1 MSLSEWRL
9 ALSRY
14 RRWLVGA
21 LATRQ
26 TLRTRTTLVFAVL
39 IFVLAFAVRSLHA
52 VDLAPSMYTT
62 EQPFGGLTEGYDRRA
77 VSILRGDGLLGPYG
91 IDPSDTQ
98 WLTQAPGYSI
108 FLSSVYEVFGR
119 DFFKVQL
126 VQDLINSL
134 SAVLIVGVG
143 LMLTLRAVP
152 KVM

>member
-9 ALSRY
+9 ALNRY

-134 SAVLIVGVG
+134 SAVL
-143 LMLTLRAVP
+143 
-152 KVM
+152 